1 MYLGQLEPFGP
12 SPVATS
18 APTQSERIVVVIVV
32 VVVLVAVVPE
42 DDVDVH
48 VEEVHVEEVLVRLL

>member
-18 APTQSERIVVVIVV
+18 APMQSERIVVVIVV
-32 VVVLVAVVPE
+32 VEVLVAVVAE
-42 DDVDVH
+42 VDVEVYVEAVP
-48 VEEVHVEEVLVRLL
+48 VEEVVVMLL